1 MTKPCHIF
9 SALFDLLRFYPVKV
23 CDSARVTL
31 RLITVFIHYGSIR
44 QAEVGAARKF
54 CPRLPIGVL
63 RCHYGRRWYW
73 RDAVLA
79 SAAAMKILEEGFEKF
94 KRLNQLS
101 DTFPSEA
108 KAKPLIDMM
117 HG

>member
-1 MTKPCHIF
+1 
-9 SALFDLLRFYPVKV
+9 
-23 CDSARVTL
+23 
-31 RLITVFIHYGSIR
+31 
-44 QAEVGAARKF
+44 
-54 CPRLPIGVL
+54 
-63 RCHYGRRWYW
+63 
-73 RDAVLA
+73 
-79 SAAAMKILEEGFEKF
+79 MKILEEGFEKF